1 MGKFQENSREELT
14 NPENKNMKK
23 KDERIKLEGGGG
35 KATWVCYGGK
45 VRESSNW
52 FSEIPRM
59 IPKGDWGG
67 F

>member
-35 KATWVCYGGK
+35 KATWVVMAAK
-45 VRESSNW
+45 
-52 FSEIPRM
+52 
-59 IPKGDWGG
+59 
-67 F
+67 